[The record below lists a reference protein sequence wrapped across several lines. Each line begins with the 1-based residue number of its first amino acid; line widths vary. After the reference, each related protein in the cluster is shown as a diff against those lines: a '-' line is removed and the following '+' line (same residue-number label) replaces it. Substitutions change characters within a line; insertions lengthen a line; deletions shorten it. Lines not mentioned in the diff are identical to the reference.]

1 VSQLQR
7 LQAIHPVLS
16 LQPPYSMIAR
26 EVEAELLPWCGVQ
39 QIGVVCYSPMGKGL
53 LTGAFTRERAV
64 GLSERDHRSRDPR
77 FQPPQLD
84 INLEFVESL
93 QSIASAS
100 GWTMTDLAIAWT
112 LRRPELTSAIVGARS
127 PQQIRDTSTAG
138 DRILSSAA
146 ESAIEVALARRLER
160 LEAIGGAARP
170 RV

>member
-1 VSQLQR
+1 
-7 LQAIHPVLS
+7 
-16 LQPPYSMIAR
+16 
-26 EVEAELLPWCGVQ
+26 
-39 QIGVVCYSPMGKGL
+39 
-53 LTGAFTRERAV
+53 
-64 GLSERDHRSRDPR
+64 
-77 FQPPQLD
+77 
-84 INLEFVESL
+84 
-93 QSIASAS
+93 
-100 GWTMTDLAIAWT
+100 MTDLAIAWT